1 MTLRRISAI
10 VYRVLT
16 GVGSA
21 WVTAYGVYAYT
32 GANLNIDTVTMS
44 LYCFLPMLSLPVF
57 LLSFWRH
64 RASVAAHFATAFAYL
79 LSYSM
84 LNWRTCA
91 EMGYCGTVT
100 STVVETLETKPILAA
115 FVVVL
120 CVLLANL
127 VGTRPE
133 KTSVPP
139 ARR

>member
-32 GANLNIDTVTMS
+32 GANLSIDTVTMS

-64 RASVAAHFATAFAYL
+64 RASVAAHFAMAFAYL
-79 LSYSM
+79 ISYSM

-91 EMGYCGTVT
+91 ELGYC
-100 STVVETLETKPILAA
+100 STVAATVRETL
-115 FVVVL
+115 V
-120 CVLLANL
+120 
-127 VGTRPE
+127 TRPVLI
-133 KTSVPP
+133 TFAVALLNLLTLQL
-139 ARR
+139 ARRKSF